1 MLKGFLAEFAKV
13 AKNSADFLN
22 ILAKLQLPLIGLD
35 ASLVLVYRDEYL
47 KALGSARGDFHV
59 LLMHEWLVQQTLPK
73 LTGMGTYHL
82 LAHCTEKTAL
92 PVTEQ
97 TWQQIFTKAGLSL
110 APVAVGC
117 CGMAGTYGHEVQN
130 QQNSRDLYE
139 LSWQQTINKTP
150 AGFLLATGFSC
161 RSQVK
166 RYEGFKPLH
175 PLQLLRQLLSAA
187 KNQ

>member
-1 MLKGFLAEFAKV
+1 
-13 AKNSADFLN
+13 
-22 ILAKLQLPLIGLD
+22 
-35 ASLVLVYRDEYL
+35 
-47 KALGSARGDFHV
+47 
-59 LLMHEWLVQQTLPK
+59 MHEWLAKQSLPP
-73 LTGMGTYHL
+73 LTGMGTYQL

-97 TWQQIFTKAGLSL
+97 TWQQIFAKAGLAL

-130 QQNSRDLYE
+130 QQNSRDLYD
-139 LSWQQTINKTP
+139 LSWQQTISKTP

-175 PLQLLRQLLSAA
+175 PLQLLRQLLASA
-187 KNQ
+187 KNT